1 MPDHWFAGSTKR
13 FTLALLGVA
22 WAAAALVLL
31 VASAAGIV
39 LDRPLGDFTMD
50 PVTALEGPA
59 YIGFVSS
66 VGAVL
71 WSVGCGAC
79 LVGALTL
86 GGRLRLAFLCGG
98 LLTAALLADD
108 LFLIHE
114 AYIEF
119 VGLPPEAA
127 PVAYA
132 ALSIAYMVFF
142 RDVLRAHGMWLLPL
156 AWVLF
161 AVSAAVDTAL
171 EEDAPFIIE
180 DGSKLFGIATWSGF
194 FVAAVVSELRSAT
207 VDASAGRATA

>member
-1 MPDHWFAGSTKR
+1 MQSHLFAGSTKR

-31 VASAAGIV
+31 MASAAGMV

-66 VGAVL
+66 VGAAV

-86 GGRLRLAFLCGG
+86 DGRARLPFGFGG
-98 LLTAALLADD
+98 LLTALLLADD

-114 AYIEF
+114 AYIER
-119 VGLPPEAA
+119 VGLPMIAA
-127 PVAYA
+127 PMIYA
-132 ALSIAYMVFF
+132 GLAIGYFVGF
-142 RDVLRAHGMWLLPL
+142 RDFIRRHGIWLLPIAGAFL
-156 AWVLF
+156 A
-161 AVSAAVDTAL
+161 ASAGVDTAL
-171 EEDAPFIIE
+171 EEDAPFVVE
-180 DGSKLFGIATWSGF
+180 DGTKLFGIVTWTSF
-194 FVAAVVSELRSAT
+194 FVAATVGELRTLVAGAT
-207 VDASAGRATA
+207 RVTA